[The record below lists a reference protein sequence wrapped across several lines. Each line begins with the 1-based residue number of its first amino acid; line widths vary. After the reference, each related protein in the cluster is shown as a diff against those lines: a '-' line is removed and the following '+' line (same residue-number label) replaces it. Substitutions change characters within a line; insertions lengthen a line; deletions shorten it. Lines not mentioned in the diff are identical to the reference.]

1 MSSFWQVY
9 IKDDE
14 KKQQLKKKQVTDKT
28 ENQ

>member
-9 IKDDE
+9 MDDE
-14 KKQQLKKKQVTDKT
+14 KKQQLKKRQVTDKT